1 MYIHVVLLCLS
12 WYSFYTNCMQK
23 FVNFSKTASSQLK
36 SLAQEAE
43 TDSEVNSLNLHCI
56 SPQIS
61 AEYEFSAHSC
71 VVCNK
76 QIMTDDFLEGK
87 MLETDFI
94 RNFMEKRKVS
104 HVMYCIYMYIREKKE
119 TLILSV

>member
-1 MYIHVVLLCLS
+1 
-12 WYSFYTNCMQK
+12 MQK
-23 FVNFSKTASSQLK
+23 FVNFSKTASSRLK

-61 AEYEFSAHSC
+61 AECEFSAHSC
-71 VVCNK
+71 VVCDK
-76 QIMTDDFLEGK
+76 QIMADDFLEGK
-87 MLETDFI
+87 MLETDFL

-104 HVMYCIYMYIREKKE
+104 HVMYCI
-119 TLILSV
+119 